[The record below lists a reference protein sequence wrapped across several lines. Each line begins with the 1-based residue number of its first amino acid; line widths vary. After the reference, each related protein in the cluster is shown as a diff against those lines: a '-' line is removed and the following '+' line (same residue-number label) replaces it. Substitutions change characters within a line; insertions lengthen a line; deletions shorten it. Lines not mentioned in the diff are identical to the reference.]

1 MPNIIDRNDEQD
13 LLKEILGNSNILSNT
28 PKYYTE
34 SPKWMGTSLPEGI
47 VRYIWYILLCAYH
60 ILFAW

>member
-1 MPNIIDRNDEQD
+1 MPNNIDRNDEQD

-34 SPKWMGTSLPEGI
+34 SPK
-47 VRYIWYILLCAYH
+47 
-60 ILFAW
+60 